1 MAQPQQQQNTKPRK
15 ADYKSTKEYED
26 YLKRQIEQQKDKSHK
41 QW

>member
-1 MAQPQQQQNTKPRK
+1 MAQPQQQQNTQPRK

-26 YLKRQIEQQKDKSHK
+26 YLKRQIEQQKDKRHN